1 MSKSSMMSRKD
12 RELRTRFLA
21 EGAIMLA
28 VATVLSWIKIDLPLG
43 GGITLVSM
51 LPIIIISH
59 RWGWKKGLLVAFLHS
74 AVQLLFGLD
83 NVGYATSFGM
93 ALGVIFLDYIVPYT
107 ALGFSALAE
116 KHFGKTDRA
125 VFIGILVTLLFRFAC
140 HYITGVW
147 IWAVWAEPTYL
158 GIATP
163 TPWVYSALYN
173 GWYMLFEIIITECVA
188 MILYQ
193 ALGKYFRRE
202 DLR

>member
-1 MSKSSMMSRKD
+1 MAKQTSRKV
-12 RELRTRFLA
+12 REQRTRFLA
-21 EGAIMLA
+21 EGAVMLA
-28 VATVLSWIKIDLPLG
+28 LATILSLIKIDLPLG

-51 LPIIIISH
+51 LPIVIMSH
-59 RWGWKKGLLVAFLHS
+59 RWGWQKGLLVAFLHS
-74 AVQLLFGLD
+74 AIQLLLGLD

-93 ALGVIFLDYIVPYT
+93 ALGVIFLDYILPYT
-107 ALGFSALAE
+107 ALGLSGLAE
-116 KHFGKTDRA
+116 KYFGKTDRA
-125 VFIGILVTLLFRFAC
+125 VFIGILVTFLIRFAC

-147 IWAVWAEPTYL
+147 IWGVWAEPEYL
-158 GIATP
+158 GIPASS
-163 TPWVYSALYN
+163 PWVYSALYN